1 MKFKNAIEIHL
12 DNVVLLGNKE
22 NFKMQGYD
30 NKFLE
35 TCHWSYL
42 KQEPTKLFC
51 LYRTIIEDPI
61 RRGILDKEIFNS
73 NVKVVDLKGSIYKEL
88 DRIFRDNINKFIE
101 KNINNISYLFDDK
114 ADDYYSIGLSDMG
127 IDLREKA
134 FYGVDE
140 NIEILLNNFKY
151 KDIANGLI
159 ELSTRTGDNHFI
171 FDMKTMKFEDSD
183 LDIFKNVYHL
193 YILEKFLAYE
203 QYKSGITPPFYNE
216 VAKINKF
223 LEGKKMV
230 TLLFN
235 DGYEKQVPAQI
246 SQILATNHKKFWI
259 NTQVNDMN
267 INNFR
272 AIRYGKKEL
281 DINTKNLIPLQKQL
295 DKIIKTKENDVIC
308 NIGEQEIEL
317 AQ

>member
-12 DNVVLLGNKE
+12 DNVVLLGDKE
-22 NFKMQGYD
+22 SFKMQGYD
-30 NKFLE
+30 NKFSE

-51 LYRTIIEDPI
+51 LYRNIIEDPI
-61 RRGILDKEIFNS
+61 YREILDKEIFNS

-114 ADDYYSIGLSDMG
+114 ADNYHSIGLSEIG

-140 NIEILLNNFKY
+140 NIKILLNNFKY

-159 ELSTRTGDNHFI
+159 ELSTKTENNHFI

-193 YILEKFLAYE
+193 YTLEKFLAYE
-203 QYKSGITPPFYNE
+203 QYKRGITPPFYNE
-216 VAKINKF
+216 VARINEF
-223 LEGKKMV
+223 LKGKKTV

-246 SQILATNHKKFWI
+246 SQILGTNHKEFWI

-281 DINTKNLIPLQKQL
+281 EINIENLKDLNKQL
-295 DKIIKTKENDVIC
+295 DEIIADDKDKSL
-308 NIGEQEIEL
+308 EIEEL
-317 AQ
+317 ENEY